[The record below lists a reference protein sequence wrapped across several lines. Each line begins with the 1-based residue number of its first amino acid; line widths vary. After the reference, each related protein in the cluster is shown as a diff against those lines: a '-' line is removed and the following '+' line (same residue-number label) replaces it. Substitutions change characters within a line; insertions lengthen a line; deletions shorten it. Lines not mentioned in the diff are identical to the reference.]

1 MNLIALFDQAA
12 DLNTAQRGEF
22 LSELANRDAVIARAL
37 ERLLAAEKSS
47 VLAEPSIAALRSIA
61 TELTTAVPKSVGG
74 FQLLRPLGRGG
85 MGEVW
90 LAERSA
96 GAATQQVAL
105 KILRFDIGNQ
115 DARMRFQL
123 EQKTIAEMNHP
134 FIARMIDANH
144 GAGELPWIA
153 MEYVDGINLAD
164 WCQQHKLTI
173 RARIELVIKLLEA
186 VGHAHQHLIVHRD
199 LKPSNVMV
207 TREGVPKLLDFGIAK
222 RMGDVQQTATA
233 QRFFSVGSVAPEQF
247 TGERTT
253 VATDIYQM
261 GLLLYELLAGVPAYS
276 LVGLAPA
283 RVQELVLHRAP
294 ELPSRVAIATH
305 APLCSLDRLPQLQ
318 RSLAGELD
326 RIVMHALRKNPAERY
341 TSAIEFARDLRAYLE
356 GRPVLAVGQS
366 KWYQTRKFLVRHWL
380 PSSLAGFALFAVFAL
395 MLQLV
400 LRDAAIT
407 LAREQAFLARD
418 LATKERDK
426 AQNLNAFLIDLF
438 RAASPT
444 ASNKK
449 DLASI
454 VLDAIQLQI
463 SRQQYVEDPSAAFA
477 LAKAALGLGEM
488 AQAKRLLTALAEQ
501 QTLYSADERRQ
512 LLLLQANLAN
522 IEADFPRLK
531 SINRLLAKDIRQAS
545 TQQQIVFIG
554 YVGQTL
560 VDTDP
565 ERVLAFT
572 AIEPLPASLIRL
584 RARAYTSLKNFS
596 AAITMLAAARTRT
609 DLTPVEHLS
618 ILQSLTLAYLVNKE
632 DAKALTVSDEMVT
645 AAGANLGE
653 ENLRLLPFWNTRAK
667 ALNQNGRQFQ
677 SLKIYDEL
685 LKWRSL
691 SEKVRFALRMNRL
704 LAGTSQVE
712 IDEPSKKLA
721 WEFWQARATLNA
733 TSRAYAKIAL
743 LRVLCAEH
751 KMPQARTI
759 AEMPDV
765 VDGLEEPVTTELSI
779 WLAALTSN
787 FLTPQEAK
795 RWQLQLRSVDSRDL
809 HLRGLVQRLA
819 GASASSPNAAPM
831 LPTH

>member
-22 LSELANRDAVIARAL
+22 LAELANRDALIARAL
-37 ERLLAAEKSS
+37 ERLLEAEKSS
-47 VLAEPSIAALRSIA
+47 LLAEPSIAALRSIA
-61 TELTTAVPKSVGG
+61 TELSAAAPKSVGG

-96 GAATQQVAL
+96 GAATLQVAL
-105 KILRFDIGNQ
+105 KILRFDIGSQ

-123 EQKTIAEMNHP
+123 EQKVIAEMNHP
-134 FIARMIDANH
+134 YIARMVDANH
-144 GAGELPWIA
+144 GEGELPWIA

-164 WCQQHKLTI
+164 WCKQRKLSV
-173 RARIELVIKLLEA
+173 RARIELVIKVLEA
-186 VGHAHQHLIVHRD
+186 VGHAHQHLVVHRD
-199 LKPSNVMV
+199 LKSSNVMV
-207 TREGVPKLLDFGIAK
+207 THEGVPKLLDFGIAK
-222 RMGDVQQTATA
+222 RMGDVQQTTTA

-261 GLLLYELLAGVPAYS
+261 GLLLYELLAGVPAYD
-276 LVGLAPA
+276 LLGLAPA
-283 RVQELVLHRAP
+283 KVQELVLHRAP
-294 ELPSRVAIATH
+294 EPPSRVAVAAH
-305 APLCSLDRLPQLQ
+305 AQLCSLDRLSQLQ
-318 RSLAGELD
+318 RCLAGELD
-326 RIVMHALRKNPAERY
+326 RIVMYALRKNPAERY
-341 TSAIEFARDLRAYLE
+341 ASAIEFARDLRAYLE

-366 KWYQTRKFLVRHWL
+366 KWYQTRKFLSRHWL
-380 PSSLAGFALFAVFAL
+380 PSTLAGFAMLASLAL

-400 LRDAAIT
+400 LRDSA
-407 LAREQAFLARD
+407 LNVAREQALLARD
-418 LATKERDK
+418 VATKERDK

-449 DLASI
+449 DLSSI

-463 SRQQYVEDPSAAFA
+463 SRQHYVADPSAAFA

-488 AQAKRLLTALAEQ
+488 TQAKRLISVLAAQ

-531 SINRLLAKDIRQAS
+531 TINALLAIDIRQAS
-545 TQQQIVFIG
+545 TQQQIIFIG

-572 AIEPLPASLIRL
+572 ALAPLPASLIRL
-584 RARAYTSLKNFS
+584 RARSYSSLKNYP
-596 AAITMLAAARTRT
+596 AAIAMLAAARART
-609 DLTPVEHLS
+609 DLTAMEHLS
-618 ILQSLTLAYLVNKE
+618 ILQSLTLAYLAYNQ
-632 DAKALTVSDEMVT
+632 DAEALKVSGELI
-645 AAGANLGE
+645 ASAGANLGE

-667 ALNQNGRQFQ
+667 ALNENGQQAQ

-685 LKWRSL
+685 LKWRNL
-691 SEKVRFALRMNRL
+691 SDKVRFALRMNRL
-704 LAGTSQVE
+704 LAGTSQIE
-712 IDEPSKKLA
+712 IDEQSKKLA
-721 WEFWQARATLNA
+721 WDFWRERTTQNA
-733 TSRAYAKIAL
+733 MSRAYTKIAL
-743 LRVLCAEH
+743 LRVLSSEK
-751 KMPQARTI
+751 KMRQARTI
-759 AEMPDV
+759 AAMPDV
-765 VDGLEEPVTTELSI
+765 VNELDEPVLTELRI
-779 WLAALTSN
+779 WREVLAPGARTQ
-787 FLTPQEAK
+787 PAAK
-795 RWQLQLRSVDSRDL
+795 NWSAQLQNVDSRDP
-809 HLRGLVQRLA
+809 HLRALTRR
-819 GASASSPNAAPM
+819 
-831 LPTH
+831 

>member
-1 MNLIALFDQAA
+1 MNLITLFDQAA

-22 LSELANRDAVIARAL
+22 LAELANRDAVIARAL

-61 TELTTAVPKSVGG
+61 TELTAAAPKSVGG

-123 EQKTIAEMNHP
+123 EQKMIAEMNHP
-134 FIARMIDANH
+134 YIARMIDANY
-144 GAGELPWIA
+144 GEGELPWIA
-153 MEYVDGINLAD
+153 MEYVDGVNLAD
-164 WCQQHKLTI
+164 WSQQNKLSV
-173 RARIELVIKLLEA
+173 RARIELVIKVLEA
-186 VGHAHQHLIVHRD
+186 VGHAHQHLVVHRD
-199 LKPSNVMV
+199 LKSSNVMV
-207 TREGVPKLLDFGIAK
+207 THEGVPKLLDFGIAK
-222 RMGDVQQTATA
+222 RMGDVKQTATA
-233 QRFFSVGSVAPEQF
+233 QRFFSVGSVAPEQY

-261 GLLLYELLAGVPAYS
+261 GLLLYELLAGVPAYD
-276 LVGLAPA
+276 LLGLAPA
-283 RVQELVLHRAP
+283 QIQELVLHRAP
-294 ELPSRVAIATH
+294 ELPSRVAVARQ
-305 APLCSLDRLPQLQ
+305 AASCSFERLSQLQ
-318 RSLAGELD
+318 RSLSGELD
-326 RIVMHALRKNPAERY
+326 RIVMYALRKNPAERY
-341 TSAIEFARDLRAYLE
+341 ISAIEFARDLRAFLD

-366 KWYQTRKFLVRHWL
+366 KWYQTRKFLSRHWL
-380 PSSLAGFALFAVFAL
+380 PSSLAGFALLATLAL

-400 LRDAAIT
+400 LRDAALT

-418 LATKERDK
+418 AATKERDK
-426 AQNLNAFLIDLF
+426 AQNVNAFLIDLF

-449 DLASI
+449 DLSSI

-488 AQAKRLLTALAEQ
+488 AQAKRLLNVLAEQ
-501 QTLYSADERRQ
+501 QKLYSPDELRQ

-531 SINRLLAKDIRQAS
+531 SINALLAKDILQAS

-560 VDTDP
+560 VDTNP
-565 ERVLAFT
+565 QRVLRFT
-572 AIEPLPASLIRL
+572 SLQPLPASLIRL
-584 RARAYTSLKNFS
+584 RARAHTSLKEYS
-596 AAITMLAAARTRT
+596 AAIAMLEAARLRS
-609 DLTPVEHLS
+609 DLTAIESLA
-618 ILQSLTLAYLVNKE
+618 ILQSLTMAYLANKE
-632 DAKALTVSDEMVT
+632 DAKALAISNEMV
-645 AAGANLGE
+645 ALAGANLGE

-667 ALNQNGRQFQ
+667 ALNQNGYQSQ

-685 LKWRSL
+685 LKWRSI
-691 SEKVRFALRMNRL
+691 SEKIRYALRINRL
-704 LAGTSQVE
+704 LSGTSQVE
-712 IDEPSKKLA
+712 IDAPSKKLA
-721 WEFWQARATLNA
+721 WEFWQERATLNP

-743 LRVLCAEH
+743 LRVLSAER
-751 KMPQARTI
+751 KISQAQTI
-759 AEMPDV
+759 AAMPDV
-765 VDGLEEPVTTELSI
+765 ADDLEEPVITELRI
-779 WLAALTSN
+779 WREVLLHTEPNDAIGE
-787 FLTPQEAK
+787 QWRK
-795 RWQLQLRSVDSRDL
+795 QLQNAGSTDR
-809 HLRGLVQRLA
+809 HLRALIPR
-819 GASASSPNAAPM
+819 
-831 LPTH
+831 

>member
-22 LSELANRDAVIARAL
+22 LAELANRDALIARAL
-37 ERLLAAEKSS
+37 ERLLEAEKSS

-61 TELTTAVPKSVGG
+61 TELTAAAPKSVGG

-105 KILRFDIGNQ
+105 KILRFDIGSQ
-115 DARMRFQL
+115 DARMRFQI
-123 EQKTIAEMNHP
+123 EQKVIAEMNHP
-134 FIARMIDANH
+134 YIARMIDANH
-144 GAGELPWIA
+144 GEGALPWIA
-153 MEYVDGINLAD
+153 MEYVDGTNLAD
-164 WCQQHKLTI
+164 WCMQRKLSV
-173 RARIELVIKLLEA
+173 RARIELVIKVLEA
-186 VGHAHQHLIVHRD
+186 VGHAHQHLVVHRD
-199 LKPSNVMV
+199 LKASNVMV
-207 TREGVPKLLDFGIAK
+207 THDGIPKLLDFGIAK

-261 GLLLYELLAGVPAYS
+261 GLLLYELLAGVPAYD
-276 LVGLAPA
+276 LLGLAPA
-283 RVQELVLHRAP
+283 KVQELVLHRAP
-294 ELPSRVAIATH
+294 EPPSRVAVAAH
-305 APLCSLDRLPQLQ
+305 AQLCSLDRLSQLQ
-318 RSLAGELD
+318 RCLAGELD
-326 RIVMHALRKNPAERY
+326 RIVMYALRKNPAERY
-341 TSAIEFARDLRAYLE
+341 ASAIDFARDLRAHLE

-366 KWYQTRKFLVRHWL
+366 KWYQTRKFLSRHWL
-380 PSSLAGFALFAVFAL
+380 PSILAGFAVCALLAL

-400 LRDAAIT
+400 LRDSALT
-407 LAREQAFLARD
+407 LAREQALLARD
-418 LATKERDK
+418 VATKERDK

-449 DLASI
+449 DLSSI

-463 SRQQYVEDPSAAFA
+463 SRQQYVADPSAAFA

-488 AQAKRLLTALAEQ
+488 THAKRLISVLAEQ
-501 QTLYSADERRQ
+501 QKLYSVDERRQ

-531 SINRLLAKDIRQAS
+531 TINALLAKDIRQAS
-545 TQQQIVFIG
+545 TQQQIMFIG

-565 ERVLAFT
+565 QRVLAFT
-572 AIEPLPASLIRL
+572 ALEPLPASLIRL
-584 RARAYTSLKNFS
+584 RARSYSSLKNYS
-596 AAITMLAAARTRT
+596 AAIAMLAAARART
-609 DLTPVEHLS
+609 DLTAMEHLS
-618 ILQSLTLAYLVNKE
+618 ILQSLTLAYLSNNE
-632 DAKALTVSDEMVT
+632 DAKALKVSGELIT
-645 AAGANLGE
+645 SAGANLGE

-667 ALNQNGRQFQ
+667 ALNENGRQSQ

-685 LKWRSL
+685 LKWRNL
-691 SEKVRFALRMNRL
+691 SDKVRFALRMNRL
-704 LAGTSQVE
+704 LAGTSQLE
-712 IDEPSKKLA
+712 IDEQSKKLA
-721 WEFWQARATLNA
+721 WDFWRERTTLNA
-733 TSRAYAKIAL
+733 TSRAYTKIAL
-743 LRVLCAEH
+743 LRVLSSEK

-759 AEMPDV
+759 AAMPDV
-765 VDGLEEPVTTELSI
+765 VEELDEPVLTELQI
-779 WLAALTSN
+779 WREVLALD
-787 FLTPQEAK
+787 PQTLPEAK
-795 RWQLQLRSVDSRDL
+795 NWSPQLQKVDSRDP
-809 HLRGLVQRLA
+809 HLRALTRR
-819 GASASSPNAAPM
+819 
-831 LPTH
+831 

>member
-22 LSELANRDAVIARAL
+22 LAELANRDALIARAL
-37 ERLLAAEKSS
+37 ERLLDAEKSS
-47 VLAEPSIAALRSIA
+47 LLAEPSIAALRSIA
-61 TELTTAVPKSVGG
+61 TELSAAAPKSVGG

-96 GAATQQVAL
+96 GAATLQVAL
-105 KILRFDIGNQ
+105 KILRFDIGSQ

-123 EQKTIAEMNHP
+123 EQKVIAEMNHP
-134 FIARMIDANH
+134 YIARMVDANH
-144 GAGELPWIA
+144 GEGELPWIA

-164 WCQQHKLTI
+164 WCKQRKLSV
-173 RARIELVIKLLEA
+173 RARIELVIKVLEA
-186 VGHAHQHLIVHRD
+186 VGHAHQHLVVHRD
-199 LKPSNVMV
+199 LKSSNVMV
-207 TREGVPKLLDFGIAK
+207 THEGVPKLLDLGIAK
-222 RMGDVQQTATA
+222 RMGDVQQTTTA

-261 GLLLYELLAGVPAYS
+261 GLLLYELLAGVPAYD
-276 LVGLAPA
+276 LLGLAPA
-283 RVQELVLHRAP
+283 KVQELVLHRAP
-294 ELPSRVAIATH
+294 EPPSRVAVAAH
-305 APLCSLDRLPQLQ
+305 AQLCSLDRLSQLQ
-318 RSLAGELD
+318 RCLAGELD
-326 RIVMHALRKNPAERY
+326 RIVMYALRKNPAERY
-341 TSAIEFARDLRAYLE
+341 ASAIEFARDLRAYLE

-366 KWYQTRKFLVRHWL
+366 KWYQTRKFLSRHWL
-380 PSSLAGFALFAVFAL
+380 PSTLAGFAIFASLAL

-400 LRDAAIT
+400 LRDSALN
-407 LAREQAFLARD
+407 LAREQALLARD
-418 LATKERDK
+418 VATKERDK

-449 DLASI
+449 DLSSI

-463 SRQQYVEDPSAAFA
+463 SRQHYLADPSAAFA

-488 AQAKRLLTALAEQ
+488 TQAKRLISVLAAQ

-531 SINRLLAKDIRQAS
+531 TINALLAKDIRQAS
-545 TQQQIVFIG
+545 TQQQIIFIG

-572 AIEPLPASLIRL
+572 ALAPLPASLIRL
-584 RARAYTSLKNFS
+584 RARSYSSLKNYP
-596 AAITMLAAARTRT
+596 AAIAMLAAARART
-609 DLTPVEHLS
+609 DLTAMEHLS
-618 ILQSLTLAYLVNKE
+618 ILQSLTLAYLAYNQ
-632 DAKALTVSDEMVT
+632 DAEALKVSGELI
-645 AAGANLGE
+645 ASAGANLGE

-667 ALNQNGRQFQ
+667 ALNESGQQAQ

-685 LKWRSL
+685 LKWRNL
-691 SEKVRFALRMNRL
+691 SDKVRFALRMNRL
-704 LAGTSQVE
+704 LAGTSQIE
-712 IDEPSKKLA
+712 IDEQSKKLA
-721 WEFWQARATLNA
+721 WDFWRERTTQNA
-733 TSRAYAKIAL
+733 MSRAYTKIAL
-743 LRVLCAEH
+743 LRVLSSEK
-751 KMPQARTI
+751 KMRQARTI
-759 AEMPDV
+759 AAMPDV
-765 VDGLEEPVTTELSI
+765 VNELDEPVLTELRI
-779 WLAALTSN
+779 WREVLAPGAAAQ
-787 FLTPQEAK
+787 PAAK
-795 RWQLQLRSVDSRDL
+795 NWSAQLQNVDSRDP
-809 HLRGLVQRLA
+809 HLRALTRR
-819 GASASSPNAAPM
+819 
-831 LPTH
+831 